1 MKTFLQES
9 IMKTMKEV
17 RIKKKIEL
25 ENQYLRAYS
34 DKSRIQEW
42 PAMKKKV
49 KENFVKTSPS
59 I

>member
-49 KENFVKTSPS
+49 KENFVETSPL